1 MLPSG
6 RSLPGGSLTMTT
18 TSASTASTFSIDPT
32 SGYRAVDARLARTTD
47 ARKRTLLQ
55 VLRDHLY
62 AECTKDFPL
71 LLSTLSDD
79 PDYKFW
85 IDGAGFGAGP
95 KGMAAVTAH
104 YENLY
109 AENRHVCDYRIE
121 RIIVDDEDDMIVTEG
136 WFDQVFPG
144 RVLVSRGATV
154 DDPDAAYAL
163 RMRLLLIW
171 PFGPDGKLIGEDSYA
186 NGAMYSPENIRKLT
200 PDEIPPSFF
209 A

>member
-1 MLPSG
+1 MS
-6 RSLPGGSLTMTT
+6 TT
-18 TSASTASTFSIDPT
+18 AADVSPATSIDPT
-32 SGYRAVDARLARTTD
+32 SGYRAVEARLARTGD
-47 ARKRTLLQ
+47 PRKRALLE

-79 PDYKFW
+79 PDYRFW

-95 KGMAAVTAH
+95 KGLGQVTSH

-121 RIIVDDEDDMIVTEG
+121 RIVVDDEEPIIVTEG

-144 RVLVSRGATV
+144 GVLVARGADI
-154 DDPDAAYAL
+154 DDPDAVYVL
-163 RMRLLLIW
+163 RMRLLLLW
-171 PFGPDGKLIGEDSYA
+171 PFGPDGKLIGEDSYS
-186 NGAMYSPENIRKLT
+186 NGAMYAPGNIR
-200 PDEIPPSFF
+200 
-209 A
+209 